1 MKRILSCSLR
11 EVEQNWTSI
20 TIFNRTNY
28 EIFDTVPNSQYSIQ
42 VLVDV
47 NGKNTTQQD
56 NMIDVLT
63 PASSKNIS
71 NHS

>member
-1 MKRILSCSLR
+1 VKRILSCSLR

-20 TIFNRTNY
+20 TVFNRTNY

-47 NGKNTTQQD
+47 KDNNTTQQE
-56 NMIDVLT
+56 NMIKVLT
-63 PASSKNIS
+63 PASSKNTS

>member
-1 MKRILSCSLR
+1 VKRILSCSLR

>member
-1 MKRILSCSLR
+1 VKRILSCSLR
-11 EVEQNWTSI
+11 EVEQNWTST

-28 EIFDTVPNSQYSIQ
+28 EIIDTVPNSQYSIQ
-42 VLVDV
+42 VLVDIKDKST
-47 NGKNTTQQD
+47 NRQE